1 MDGTLVKTAGLA
13 DLLSATKASAKVTLP
28 PLREEL
34 RLLPAAANHDGS
46 PAWMVHDPINNRFF
60 RVGWLDFEMLLRWTQ
75 GSPQAIA
82 QSVSAE
88 TTLSIDEADVGAL
101 LHFLEQHNLLQAN
114 SAAAVDRLRR
124 RSAQM
129 KKNPYEWLLHNYLF
143 FRVPLIR
150 PQVWLAAIMPFL
162 NWLFKPVTALVLV
175 ALTVTGIFLATRQW
189 ETFVSTVV
197 EHLSVSGFL
206 GYAVALV
213 FAKTLHEVGHAVT
226 ATRYGVRVA
235 HMGVAMLVMFP
246 MLYTDTSESWKLT
259 NPRQRLAIA
268 SAGIITELAIAGLA
282 TLAWSL
288 TPDGALKNALF
299 FLATTSWVLTV
310 LLNLSPFMR
319 FDGYFILTDLLDFP
333 NLHERSGAL
342 ARTWLRRTLLGFDEP
357 YSERTPGKG
366 NAFLIAFALGTWLY
380 RLTLFLGIALLVYY
394 FFFKLLG
401 IFLMLVELVWFIGR
415 PVWTELRVWHS
426 RKAHIKPGRKRI
438 GWALLGIFLL
448 LGLVPWQTSIHGIG
462 WVHPERQQIIY
473 SPLAG
478 KVISL
483 PSSSSNAAG
492 VVNTVKQ
499 GQVLFALE
507 SPDLRLGAQK
517 ATDQASARAREL
529 LGLSGLPNGEDQRA
543 QLQMQQ
549 NKFLAEAR
557 VYQGEQLRLQVAAP
571 FAGQLR
577 DLDPQLAPGVW
588 VQPRQ
593 PLGVVIDP
601 SSWTIEAYV
610 PEVDVARIRVG
621 DKVRAF
627 MGLRSIQAFTG
638 QVQEIDT
645 ARTAILPHAMLDAK
659 TGGPIVTLAPNAD
672 DRRERVPKDALYRVR
687 IRLDDAP
694 FAQQI
699 NQQMMLASV
708 AISGES
714 RAWLPSVF
722 SRMAAVLVR
731 ESGF

>member
-1 MDGTLVKTAGLA
+1 MDGTLVKTASLA
-13 DLLSATKASAKVTLP
+13 DILAAVQASAKVPVP

-60 RVGWLDFEMLLRWTQ
+60 RVGWLDFEILLRWSH

-82 QSVSAE
+82 QSVSEE
-88 TTLSIDEADVGAL
+88 TTLSIEEGDVGAL

-114 SAAAVDRLRR
+114 SAAAVNRLRQ

-162 NWLFKPVTALVLV
+162 NWLFKPVTALVLI
-175 ALTVTGIFLATRQW
+175 ALTITGIFLATRQW

-197 EHLSVSGFL
+197 EHLSLSGFL

-288 TPDGALKNALF
+288 TSDGALKNGLF

-366 NAFLIAFALGTWLY
+366 NALLIAFALGTWIY

-401 IFLMLVELVWFIGR
+401 IFLMMVELVWFIGR
-415 PVWTELRVWHS
+415 PVWTELRVWRT
-426 RKAHIKPGRKRI
+426 RKTEIKTNRKLI
-438 GWALLGIFLL
+438 GWALLGVFLVV
-448 LGLVPWQTSIHGIG
+448 GLVPWQTSIHGTG

-478 KVISL
+478 KLISL
-483 PSSSSNAAG
+483 PSLAEEID
-492 VVNTVKQ
+492 TVKK
-499 GQVLFALE
+499 GEVLFALE
-507 SPDLRLGAQK
+507 SPELRLGAQK
-517 ATDQASARAREL
+517 ATDLAGARAREL

-549 NKFLAEAR
+549 NKFLAEAN

-571 FAGQLR
+571 FAGELR

-601 SSWTIEAYV
+601 TSWTIEAYV

-627 MGLRSIQAFTG
+627 MGLRSLRVFDG
-638 QVQEIDT
+638 KVQEIDT
-645 ARTAILPHAMLDAK
+645 ARTAILPHTLLDAK
-659 TGGPIVTLAPNAD
+659 SGGPIATLAPNAD
-672 DRRERVPKDALYRVR
+672 DRRERVPKDAIYRVR
-687 IRLDDAP
+687 ITLDETP
-694 FAQQI
+694 FAQQSH
-699 NQQMMLASV
+699 QQMMLASV
-708 AISGES
+708 TISGES

>member
-1 MDGTLVKTAGLA
+1 MDGTVVKTASLA
-13 DLLSATKASAKVTLP
+13 DILATAQASAKVALP

-60 RVGWLDFEMLLRWTQ
+60 RVGWLDFEMLLRWTH

-82 QSVSAE
+82 RSVSEE

-114 SAAAVDRLRR
+114 SVAAVNRLRQ
-124 RSAQM
+124 RSAQL

-162 NWLFKPVTALVLV
+162 NWLFKPATGVALVV
-175 ALTVTGIFLATRQW
+175 LTVTGIFLATRQW

-197 EHLSVSGFL
+197 EHLSLSGFL

-213 FAKTLHEVGHAVT
+213 FAKTLHEVGHAIT

-288 TPDGALKNALF
+288 TSDGALKNALF

-342 ARTWLRRTLLGFDEP
+342 ARTWLRRTLLGFEEP
-357 YSERTPGKG
+357 YNERTPGKG
-366 NAFLIAFALGTWLY
+366 NTFLIIFALCTWLY

-426 RKAHIKPGRKRI
+426 RKADIRTSRKRI
-438 GWALLGIFLL
+438 AWTLFGVFLL
-448 LGLVPWQTSIHGIG
+448 LGLVPWQTSIHGTG

-478 KVISL
+478 KLISL
-483 PSSSSNAAG
+483 PSLAEEID
-492 VVNTVKQ
+492 TVEK
-499 GQVLFALE
+499 GEVLFALE
-507 SPDLRLGAQK
+507 SPELRLGAQK
-517 ATDQASARAREL
+517 ATDLAGARAREL
-529 LGLSGLPNGEDQRA
+529 LGLSGLPSGEEQRA

-557 VYQGEQLRLQVAAP
+557 LYQGEQLRLQVAAP

-627 MGLRSIQAFTG
+627 MGLRSLRAFDG
-638 QVQEIDT
+638 KVQEIDT
-645 ARTAILPHAMLDAK
+645 ARTAILPHTLLDAK

-687 IRLDDAP
+687 ITLDEAP

-708 AISGES
+708 TISGES

>member
-1 MDGTLVKTAGLA
+1 MDGTLVKPASLAGLFA
-13 DLLSATKASAKVTLP
+13 AANANAKVTLP

-82 QSVSAE
+82 QSVSEE
-88 TTLSIDEADVGAL
+88 TTLRIDENDVGAL

-114 SAAAVDRLRR
+114 STAAVNRLRQ

-162 NWLFKPVTALVLV
+162 NWLFKPVTGLVLI
-175 ALTVTGIFLATRQW
+175 ALTVTGAFLATRQW

-197 EHLSVSGFL
+197 EHLSLSGFL

-213 FAKTLHEVGHAVT
+213 FAKSLHEIGHAVT

-288 TPDGALKNALF
+288 TSDGALKNGLF

-310 LLNLSPFMR
+310 LLNMSPFMR

-342 ARTWLRRTLLGFDEP
+342 ARTWLRRALLGFDEP

-366 NAFLIAFALGTWLY
+366 NAFLITFALATWLY
-380 RLTLFLGIALLVYY
+380 RLMLFFGIALLVYY

-415 PVWTELRVWHS
+415 PVWTELRVWHT
-426 RKAHIKPGRKRI
+426 RKADIKTGRKRI
-438 GWALLGIFLL
+438 AWALLGIFLL
-448 LGLVPWQTSIHGIG
+448 LGLVPWQTSIHGVG

-478 KVISL
+478 KLISL
-483 PSSSSNAAG
+483 PSLAEEID
-492 VVNTVKQ
+492 TVKK
-499 GQVLFALE
+499 GEVLFALE

-517 ATDQASARAREL
+517 ATDQAGARAREL
-529 LGLSGLPNGEDQRA
+529 LGLSGLPYGEDQRA

-557 VYQGEQLRLQVAAP
+557 VFQGEQLRLQVAAP
-571 FAGQLR
+571 FAGELR

-621 DKVRAF
+621 DKARAF
-627 MGLRSIQAFTG
+627 MGLRSLQAFTG
-638 QVQEIDT
+638 RVQEIDT
-645 ARTAILPHAMLDAK
+645 ARTAVLPHTLLDAK
-659 TGGPIVTLAPNAD
+659 SGGPIATLTPNAD
-672 DRRERVPKDALYRVR
+672 DKRERVPKDAIYRVR
-687 IRLDDAP
+687 ITLDEAP
-694 FAQQI
+694 FAQQSH
-699 NQQMMLASV
+699 QQMMLASV
-708 AISGES
+708 TITGES

-722 SRMAAVLVR
+722 SRMAAVVVR

>member
-1 MDGTLVKTAGLA
+1 MDGTLANTASLA
-13 DLLSATKASAKVTLP
+13 AVISAAQASMKVALP

-75 GSPQAIA
+75 GNPQVIA
-82 QSVSAE
+82 QSVSQE
-88 TTLSIDEADVGAL
+88 TTLTIEEGDVAAL

-114 SAAAVDRLRR
+114 SPAAVDRLRQ

-162 NWLFKPVTALVLV
+162 NWLFRPVTGLMVI
-175 ALTVTGIFLATRQW
+175 ALTVTGVFLATRQW

-197 EHLSVSGFL
+197 EHLSWSGFL

-213 FAKTLHEVGHAVT
+213 FAKTLHEIGHAIT

-288 TPDGALKNALF
+288 TSDGALKNGLF

-310 LLNLSPFMR
+310 LLNMSPFMR

-357 YSERTPGKG
+357 YSERLPGKG

-401 IFLMLVELVWFIGR
+401 IFLMMVELVWFIAR
-415 PVWTELRVWHS
+415 PVWTELRVWRA
-426 RKAHIKPGRKRI
+426 RKADIKPNRKRI
-438 GWALLGIFLL
+438 AWALLGAFLL
-448 LGLVPWQTSIHGIG
+448 LGLVPWQTGIHGVG

-478 KVISL
+478 KLVSL
-483 PSSSSNAAG
+483 PSLAAEIDR
-492 VVNTVKQ
+492 VKK
-499 GQVLFALE
+499 GEVLFALE
-507 SPDLRLGAQK
+507 SPELRLGAQK
-517 ATDQASARAREL
+517 ATDLASARAREL
-529 LGLSGLPNGEDQRA
+529 LGLSGLPNGEEQRA
-543 QLQMQQ
+543 QIQMQQ
-549 NKFLAEAR
+549 NKFLAEAN

-571 FAGQLR
+571 FAGELR

-593 PLGVVIDP
+593 PLGTVIDP

-610 PEVDVARIRVG
+610 PEIDVARIRVG
-621 DKVRAF
+621 DKARAF

-638 QVQEIDT
+638 RVQEIDT
-645 ARTAILPHAMLDAK
+645 ARTAILPHTMLDAK

-672 DRRERVPKDALYRVR
+672 DRRERVPKDAIYRVR
-687 IRLDDAP
+687 ITLDETP
-694 FAQQI
+694 FSQQI
-699 NQQMMLASV
+699 NQQMMLAHV
-708 AISGES
+708 TISGES

>member
-1 MDGTLVKTAGLA
+1 MDGILVNTASLA
-13 DLLSATKASAKVTLP
+13 DVLAAVQASAKVALP
-28 PLREEL
+28 ALREEL

-60 RVGWLDFEMLLRWTQ
+60 RIGWLDFEMLLRWSQ

-82 QSVSAE
+82 QSVSEE
-88 TTLSIDEADVGAL
+88 TTLSIDEGDVGAL
-101 LHFLEQHNLLQAN
+101 MHFLEQHNLLQAN
-114 SAAAVDRLRR
+114 SCAAVNRLRQR
-124 RSAQM
+124 AAQM

-150 PQVWLAAIMPFL
+150 PQLWLAAIMPFL
-162 NWLFKPVTALVLV
+162 NWLFRPVTGLVLL
-175 ALTVTGIFLATRQW
+175 ALTITGVFLATRQW
-189 ETFVSTVV
+189 ETFISTVV

-288 TPDGALKNALF
+288 ASDGALKNGLF

-310 LLNLSPFMR
+310 LLNMSPFMR

-333 NLHERSGAL
+333 NLHERSGSL
-342 ARTWLRRTLLGFDEP
+342 ARTWMRRTLLGFDEP

-366 NAFLIAFALGTWLY
+366 NALLVAFALGTWIY
-380 RLTLFLGIALLVYY
+380 RLTLFLGIALLVYI

-401 IFLMLVELVWFIGR
+401 IFLMMVELVWFIAK
-415 PVWTELRVWHS
+415 PVWTELRVWHT
-426 RKAHIKPGRKRI
+426 RKAEIKLNRKRI
-438 GWALLGIFLL
+438 AWALLGVFLV
-448 LGLVPWQTSIHGIG
+448 LGLVPWQTSIHGTG

-478 KVISL
+478 KLVSL
-483 PSSSSNAAG
+483 PSQSPEIAR
-492 VVNTVKQ
+492 VKK
-499 GQVLFALE
+499 GEVLFALE
-507 SPDLRLGAQK
+507 SPELRLGAQK
-517 ATDQASARAREL
+517 ATDLAGARAREL

-543 QLQMQQ
+543 QIQMQQ
-549 NKFLAEAR
+549 NKFLAEAS

-571 FAGQLR
+571 FAGELR
-577 DLDPQLAPGVW
+577 DLDPQLVPGVW

-645 ARTAILPHAMLDAK
+645 VRTAILPHALLDSK
-659 TGGPIVTLAPNAD
+659 SGGSIVTLASTAD
-672 DRRERVPKDALYRVR
+672 DRRDHVPKDAIYRVR
-687 IRLDDAP
+687 ITLDESP
-694 FAQQI
+694 FAQHG
-699 NQQMMLASV
+699 NQQMMLAHV

-714 RAWLPSVF
+714 RAWLPSLF
-722 SRMAAVLVR
+722 SRIAAVMIR

>member
-1 MDGTLVKTAGLA
+1 MDGTVINTASMADMLA
-13 DLLSATKASAKVTLP
+13 SVQADTKVVVP

-46 PAWMVHDPINNRFF
+46 PAWMIHDPINNRFF
-60 RVGWLDFEMLLRWTQ
+60 RVGWLDFEMLLRWSQ
-75 GSPQAIA
+75 GSAQAIA
-82 QSVSAE
+82 RSVSDE
-88 TTLSIDEADVGAL
+88 TTLSIDEDDVGAL
-101 LHFLEQHNLLQAN
+101 LRFLEQHNLLQAN
-114 SAAAVDRLRR
+114 SSAAVSRLRQR
-124 RSAQM
+124 AAQL

-162 NWLFKPVTALVLV
+162 NWLFKPVTGAVLV
-175 ALTVTGIFLATRQW
+175 ALTITGIFLATRQW
-189 ETFVSTVV
+189 ETFISTIV
-197 EHLSVSGFL
+197 EHLSWSGFL

-213 FAKTLHEVGHAVT
+213 FAKTLHEVGHAIA

-288 TPDGALKNALF
+288 TPDGALKNGLF

-310 LLNLSPFMR
+310 LLNMSPFMR
-319 FDGYFILTDLLDFP
+319 FDGYFIVTDLLDFP

-342 ARTWLRRTLLGFDEP
+342 ARTWMRRILLGFDDP
-357 YSERTPGKG
+357 YTERTPGKG
-366 NAFLIAFALGTWLY
+366 NAFLIAFALGTWIY

-401 IFLMLVELVWFIGR
+401 IFLMMVELVWFIAR
-415 PVWTELRVWHS
+415 PVWTELRVWHA
-426 RKAHIKPGRKRI
+426 RKAEIKTNRKLMAV
-438 GWALLGIFLL
+438 ALLGLFLL
-448 LGLVPWQTSIHGIG
+448 LGLVPWQTSVHGTG

-478 KVISL
+478 RLISL
-483 PSSSSNAAG
+483 PSLAEEVD
-492 VVNTVKQ
+492 VVQK
-499 GQVLFALE
+499 GEVLFALE
-507 SPDLRLGAQK
+507 SPELRLGAQK
-517 ATDQASARAREL
+517 ANDLAGARAREL
-529 LGLSGLPNGEDQRA
+529 LGLSGLPNGEEQRA
-543 QLQMQQ
+543 QLQMQK
-549 NKFLAEAR
+549 NKFLAEAN

-571 FAGQLR
+571 FAGELR

-593 PLGVVIDP
+593 PMGVVIDP
-601 SSWTIEAYV
+601 SSWTVEAYV

-627 MGLRSIQAFTG
+627 MGLRSLRAFEG
-638 QVQEIDT
+638 KVQEIDT
-645 ARTAILPHAMLDAK
+645 ARTAILPHTMLDAK
-659 TGGPIVTLAPNAD
+659 SGGPIATLAPNAD

-687 IRLDDAP
+687 ITLDEAP
-694 FAQQI
+694 FTQQI
-699 NQQMMLASV
+699 NQQMMLAHVSI
-708 AISGES
+708 AGES

>member
-1 MDGTLVKTAGLA
+1 MDGTLVNTASLA
-13 DLLSATKASAKVTLP
+13 DILAAVQASAKVAVP

-60 RVGWLDFEMLLRWTQ
+60 RVGWLDFEILLRWSQ
-75 GSPQAIA
+75 GSPQEIA
-82 QSVSAE
+82 QSVSEE

-114 SAAAVDRLRR
+114 SAAAVNRLRE

-150 PQVWLAAIMPFL
+150 PQLWLAAIMPFL
-162 NWLFKPVTALVLV
+162 NWLFKPVTGLVLM

-213 FAKTLHEVGHAVT
+213 FAKTLHEIGHAVT

-288 TPDGALKNALF
+288 TSDGALKNGLF

-310 LLNLSPFMR
+310 LLNMSPFMR

-342 ARTWLRRTLLGFDEP
+342 ARTWMRRTLLGFDEP
-357 YSERTPGKG
+357 YSERTPGRG
-366 NAFLIAFALGTWLY
+366 NVFLIAFALGTWIY

-401 IFLMLVELVWFIGR
+401 IFLMLVELVWFIAR
-415 PVWTELRVWHS
+415 PVWTELRVWHT
-426 RKAHIKPGRKRI
+426 RKSEIKTNRKRI
-438 GWALLGIFLL
+438 AWAVLGIFLL
-448 LGLVPWQTSIHGIG
+448 LGLVPWQTSIHGTG

-478 KVISL
+478 KLISL
-483 PSSSSNAAG
+483 PSLAEEIE
-492 VVNTVKQ
+492 TVKK
-499 GQVLFALE
+499 GEVLFALE
-507 SPDLRLGAQK
+507 SPELRLGAQK
-517 ATDQASARAREL
+517 ATDLAGARAREL
-529 LGLSGLPNGEDQRA
+529 LGLSGLPNGEEQRA
-543 QLQMQQ
+543 QIQMQQ
-549 NKFLAEAR
+549 NKFLAEAN
-557 VYQGEQLRLQVAAP
+557 VYQGEQLRLQLAAP
-571 FAGQLR
+571 FAGELR

-593 PLGVVIDP
+593 PMGVVIDP

-627 MGLRSIQAFTG
+627 MGLRSLRAFDG
-638 QVQEIDT
+638 KVQETDT
-645 ARTAILPHAMLDAK
+645 ARTAILPHTMLDAK
-659 TGGPIVTLAPNAD
+659 SGGPIVTLAPNAD
-672 DRRERVPKDALYRVR
+672 DRRERVPKDAIYRVR
-687 IRLDDAP
+687 IALDEAP
-694 FAQQI
+694 FAKQS

-708 AISGES
+708 TISGES
-714 RAWLPSVF
+714 RAWLPLVF